1 MGKKALFAAALA
13 AGAAAVVSNAV
24 LNDTLR
30 RRPPNK
36 DPLPDDEET
45 RAATVW
51 FKKYAKRVTYRNPE
65 NMRLTAWFIPHKG
78 HRYAI
83 ICHGYGGR
91 AECMRHRGK
100 SFYDLGFNILMPNA
114 RAHGDSAGDWIGM
127 GWPERKDII
136 GWIYEIIRRDKDAQ
150 ILLYGES
157 MGAATVMMT
166 AGEQL
171 PPQVKLAIED
181 CGYTSVW
188 DQAKAA
194 VKDLYAGAMGV
205 FIPAVSLASKV
216 KFGYSFREASA
227 LNQIRRCKIPVL
239 FIHGEA
245 DALVPCAM
253 VYRLYAAA
261 NCDKQ
266 LLTVPGAGHCLSA
279 SVAPKLY
286 WSAVRSLS
294 NVISTAENR
303 AAPIGGAALFQ
314 AFERN
319 ENHGRKTKKGRG
331 SGVFKAEYHV

>member
-83 ICHGYGGR
+83 ICHGYGSR

-136 GWIYEIIRRDKDAQ
+136 GWIYEVIRRDKDAH

-188 DQAKAA
+188 DQAKPLSKICMAA
-194 VKDLYAGAMGV
+194 QWVCL
-205 FIPAVSLASKV
+205 S
-216 KFGYSFREASA
+216 
-227 LNQIRRCKIPVL
+227 RRC
-239 FIHGEA
+239 
-245 DALVPCAM
+245 
-253 VYRLYAAA
+253 RLR
-261 NCDKQ
+261 
-266 LLTVPGAGHCLSA
+266 
-279 SVAPKLY
+279 PK
-286 WSAVRSLS
+286 
-294 NVISTAENR
+294 
-303 AAPIGGAALFQ
+303 
-314 AFERN
+314 
-319 ENHGRKTKKGRG
+319 
-331 SGVFKAEYHV
+331 

>member
-1 MGKKALFAAALA
+1 MTYDEAFALLRKYNSEPFHITHALTVSNVMRRMA
-13 AGAAAVVSNAV
+13 DELGYGDEADFWAVVGLLHDIDFERWPTEHCKKCVELLREGGADDRLIHAV
-24 LNDTLR
+24 
-30 RRPPNK
+30 
-36 DPLPDDEET
+36 
-45 RAATVW
+45 V
-51 FKKYAKRVTYRNPE
+51 
-65 NMRLTAWFIPHKG
+65 
-78 HRYAI
+78 
-83 ICHGYGGR
+83 CHGYGGR

-100 SFYDLGFNILMPNA
+100 SFYDLEFNILMPNA

-194 VKDLYAGAMGV
+194 VKDLYGGAMGV

-227 LNQIRRCKIPVL
+227 LNQIRRCRIPVL

-253 VYRLYAAA
+253 VYRLYEAA

-286 WSAVRSLS
+286 WSAVRSF
-294 NVISTAENR
+294 I
-303 AAPIGGAALFQ
+303 
-314 AFERN
+314 ERYID
-319 ENHGRKTKKGRG
+319 R
-331 SGVFKAEYHV
+331 

>member
-65 NMRLTAWFIPHKG
+65 NMRLTAWFIPRKG

-171 PPQVKLAIED
+171 PPQVKLVIED

-194 VKDLYAGAMGV
+194 VKDLYGGAMGV

-253 VYRLYAAA
+253 VYRLYEAA
-261 NCDKQ
+261 NCDK
-266 LLTVPGAGHCLSA
+266 
-279 SVAPKLY
+279 
-286 WSAVRSLS
+286 
-294 NVISTAENR
+294 
-303 AAPIGGAALFQ
+303 
-314 AFERN
+314 
-319 ENHGRKTKKGRG
+319 
-331 SGVFKAEYHV
+331 